1 MSVIEK
7 QARTKKP
14 VREEIV
20 PEGYKRTEV
29 GVIPEDWDCK
39 NLGDLV
45 LRIGSGITP
54 TGGERVYVKEGRP
67 FIRSQNVGWGTL
79 VLEDLVYISD
89 EIHFTFP
96 ASEIKQ
102 GDVLLNITGASIG
115 RSAVADERIAGG
127 NVNQHVC
134 EIRPDTKKLNSYFL
148 NAFLI
153 SEIGQQQIDSF
164 QAGGNRQG
172 LNYQQIRSFVIP
184 LPSLSEQRAIAEALS
199 DVDGLI
205 AALDKLIAK
214 KKATKQAAMQ
224 QLLTGKVRLPG
235 FSGEWEVKRL
245 GEIGDCLRG
254 VSYNGQQDLVEGDTE
269 GSIRL
274 LRANNISEGTI
285 NLKDLQYVKAH
296 AVFETQILK
305 NNDII
310 ICMANGSK
318 ELVGKAALFKSIDSF
333 PYTFGAFMGCF
344 RIKSDKANPNFIFGL
359 FNSQRYRRY
368 LKVLLSGSSIN
379 NLKPSDIESMEFKIP
394 SDRIEQDSIASV
406 LSDMEFEIQAL
417 ERRREKVKQ
426 IKQGMMQQLLTG
438 RVRLIKQKKYT
449 NKVAKRTA
457 SKKPHSDAFNEAII
471 ISVLAKH
478 FSSEKRVMGRKRYTK
493 LSYLLHRYTDNKIE
507 DYLKKAAGPY
517 NPKTKYKGAEK
528 IALEKGYVRKLTDDD
543 YSGFIAGE
551 NIEQAEKY
559 FEKWYGHEC
568 IDWLKQFKY
577 KKTEELELI
586 TTVDMAII
594 ELQNAGKKVDL
605 ESVKKVIR
613 SYPEWKR
620 KLERPIFS
628 DKNILNAI
636 ALIQTLFSERK
647 K

>member
-1 MSVIEK
+1 MSVIDK
-7 QARTKKP
+7 QVGTKKSI
-14 VREEIV
+14 REEIV

-29 GVIPEDWDCK
+29 GVIPEDWEVCDLNEDINLLSGHHVLAKYYNTDGKGIPYLTGPADFPDGKIEQTKFTVRPTTICK
-39 NLGDLV
+39 RGDILV
-45 LRIGSGITP
+45 TVKGSGVGTIIESD
-54 TGGERVYVKEGRP
+54 GEYCISRQLMA
-67 FIRSQNVGWGTL
+67 IR
-79 VLEDLVYISD
+79 
-89 EIHFTFP
+89 
-96 ASEIKQ
+96 
-102 GDVLLNITGASIG
+102 
-115 RSAVADERIAGG
+115 
-127 NVNQHVC
+127 
-134 EIRPDTKKLNSYFL
+134 TKKWFSKFL
-148 NAFLI
+148 YYSLLQNGTKIKAAVSGLI
-153 SEIGQQQIDSF
+153 PGIS
-164 QAGGNRQG
+164 
-172 LNYQQIRSFVIP
+172 RSDLLEQKIP
-184 LPSLSEQRAIAEALS
+184 IPKSVYEQRAIAKALS
-199 DVDGLI
+199 YVDGLI

-214 KKATKQAAMQ
+214 KKAIKQAAMQ